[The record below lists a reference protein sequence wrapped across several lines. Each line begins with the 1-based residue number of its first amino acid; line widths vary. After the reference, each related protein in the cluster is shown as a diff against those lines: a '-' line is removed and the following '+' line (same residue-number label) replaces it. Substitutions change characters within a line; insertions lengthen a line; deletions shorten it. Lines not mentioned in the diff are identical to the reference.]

1 MFVHFVLV
9 FVHRF
14 KHIKL
19 RINSQ
24 YRGDGEVFFVFA
36 AHAQR
41 HVFTFQALTHK
52 RTLPQHSPPLLSLS
66 GIMWAMDYLLGLNLK
81 SAFDPLLFSLCLLA
95 SQFKTNKQK
104 VLESKVKHYFSYY
117 SPPLNIPTLEI
128 MYSWDNKTKTH
139 KKKPTLNKKEK
150 SVFHLTVSVFL
161 QWRYPSS
168 RPLLL
173 ILCNGSENC
182 YVRPEGWK

>member
-1 MFVHFVLV
+1 MFVHIVLV
-9 FVHRF
+9 FVHCF

-24 YRGDGEVFFVFA
+24 YRGDELSRFYVFA

-41 HVFTFQALTHK
+41 DVFTFQALTHK
-52 RTLPQHSPPLLSLS
+52 RTLPRHSPPLLSLS

-95 SQFKTNKQK
+95 SQFKTNKKK
-104 VLESKVKHYFSYY
+104 VLESKAKHYFSYY

-128 MYSWDNKTKTH
+128 MCSWDNKTKTH
-139 KKKPTLNKKEK
+139 KKKPTLNKKK
-150 SVFHLTVSVFL
+150 SVFHLTVSLFL
-161 QWRYPSS
+161 QWR
-168 RPLLL
+168 
-173 ILCNGSENC
+173 
-182 YVRPEGWK
+182 